1 MQTRFTKM
9 HGLGNDFVVL
19 DAVRQSI
26 RLTTDII
33 KRIADRNL
41 GIGCDQVLV
50 IEPPTDRN
58 IDFNYRIF
66 NCDGSEVEQCG
77 NGARC
82 IGRYIKDQQ
91 LSGKKTLRIKTK
103 NRVMEITTTTKN
115 MITAN
120 MGEPSFIPADIPL
133 DSEQQND
140 LYSIDINNSSLKIAA
155 LSVGNPHAVLQVDNI
170 DQADVET
177 IGTLIQKHS
186 LFPESVNVG
195 FMQIIDRQNL
205 ALRVYERGVGETQAC
220 GSGAC
225 AAAVAA
231 IKQGLVDKTIEIK
244 LLGGKLTIEWQGEGQ
259 PILMTGPAETVF
271 HGKIK
276 L

>member
-91 LSGKKTLRIKTK
+91 LSGKKTLRIKTR

-120 MGEPSFIPADIPL
+120 MGEPSFIPTDIPL

-244 LLGGKLTIEWQGEGQ
+244 LLGGKLTIEWHGEGQ

>member
-26 RLTTDII
+26 RLNADII

-177 IGTLIQKHS
+177 IGSLIQKHS